1 MTDPPIEL
9 DLIDQQND
17 IVFKLLMQRYE
28 PLLASMLEA
37 VLAEPISDFAVLN
50 PEIPGDLPGH
60 KAIIVD
66 ILVKLG
72 DGRRVNV
79 EMQVSARPELR
90 PRLPYYMARNLSEQL
105 NRGDNY
111 GLVCPSI
118 GVVWLAEPLFPTLEQ
133 FHSIFE
139 LRDRQTHFHYGPELT
154 LHLLQ
159 LSKLPA
165 EAGPPPRSSGK
176 YVELTAL
183 WGRFFNTKTRL
194 DFVELRAQ
202 HPIMSQAVDA
212 LEELSSDPEVRR
224 LAEKRRL
231 DLAFHE
237 MGLEMARNEERQKG
251 LEQGREIGLEQ
262 GISQGATSLLLRL
275 LEHKFGPLPSDVRPR
290 VQAASIHDV
299 ERWSER
305 ILDAGTLHD
314 VFDE

>member
-1 MTDPPIEL
+1 MTNPPSEL
-9 DLIDQQND
+9 GLVDQRND

-37 VLAEPISDFAVLN
+37 VLAEPVTEFTVLN
-50 PEIPGDLPGH
+50 PEIPGDMPGH

-66 ILVKLG
+66 ILVELG

-79 EMQVSARPELR
+79 EMQVSVRPELR
-90 PRLPYYMARNLSEQL
+90 SRLSYYMARNLSDQL
-105 NRGDNY
+105 SRGDNY

-118 GVVWLAEPLFPTLEQ
+118 VVVWLAQPLFPELNQ

-159 LSKLPA
+159 LSKLTGEPA
-165 EAGPPPRSSGK
+165 APPSSSSSK
-176 YVELTAL
+176 YAELTAL

-231 DLAFHE
+231 DLVFHE
-237 MGLEMARNEERQKG
+237 MGLEMARN
-251 LEQGREIGLEQ
+251 
-262 GISQGATSLLLRL
+262 QGATSLILRL
-275 LEHKFGPLPSDVRPR
+275 LERKFGPLQSEVTAR
-290 VQAASIHDV
+290 VQAASKN
-299 ERWSER
+299 ELESWSER
-305 ILDAGTLHD
+305 ILDAATLGD
-314 VFDE
+314 VFGE